1 MLELMIVKT
10 EHSREFKIQAVKRVE
25 EDKIP
30 SAQVARE
37 YIASFCLKRI
47 IKARPDMTT
56 LLRES

>member
-1 MLELMIVKT
+1 MARMKY
-10 EHSREFKIQAVKRVE
+10 SREFKIQAVKRVE

-30 SAQVARE
+30 SAQVAIE

-47 IKARPDMTT
+47 IKARRDMTT